1 MKSKDKPV
9 SRHRHQRW
17 AFTLVELLVA
27 GGLTLMI
34 AVLCLTVLT
43 SSLTRWN
50 RAQGLLTAEAA
61 VRGIFDQLERDLQ
74 GVVYRGDGGV
84 WLAASVEQTSG
95 VSGSW
100 VMGTKPV
107 SASLDPAASVL
118 ADARFGVGGVW
129 LRFITANSV
138 ADAEGNGTDVPVAV
152 SYQLIRRPMS
162 PSAHSAIYTIYRAQA
177 GPKATLDAGYD
188 LNAISYNTPS
198 DESATAGSLVSP
210 GYAQALA
217 ENVIDFGVRF
227 YRREADPLTGTV
239 SLVTVFPRDSL
250 ALEYRVASGPKAGPA
265 ASPAPEVVDVFVRVV
280 SPEGALLL
288 YALESGRI
296 TGDWWKI
303 ATAHSWVFT
312 RRIWL
317 RAATADA

>member
-1 MKSKDKPV
+1 MNSKEKPV
-9 SRHRHQRW
+9 SRHCHQRR

-27 GGLTLMI
+27 AGLTLMI

-43 SSLTRWN
+43 RSLTRWN
-50 RAQGLLTAEAA
+50 RAQGLLAAEAA

-74 GVVYRGDGGV
+74 GAVFRGDGSV

-95 VSGSW
+95 LSGSW
-100 VMGTKPV
+100 GMGTKPV
-107 SASLDPAASVL
+107 SASLDPAAAVL

-152 SYQLIRRPMS
+152 SYQLIRRPRS
-162 PSAHSAIYTIYRAQA
+162 PSAHSAIYALYRAQA
-177 GPKATLDAGYD
+177 GPKATFDAGYD
-188 LNAISYNTPS
+188 LNAASYNTPS

-210 GYAQALA
+210 GYTQALA

-227 YRREADPLTGTV
+227 YRPEADPLSGTV
-239 SLVTVFPRDSL
+239 SLVTVFPRSSL
-250 ALEYRVASGPKAGPA
+250 TLEYRVASGPTADVG
-265 ASPAPEVVDVFVRVV
+265 ASPPPEVVDVFVRLV
-280 SPEGALLL
+280 SPEGARLLD
-288 YALESGRI
+288 ALESGRI

-317 RAATADA
+317 RATTAEA